1 MYAWK
6 FTFLIQGL
14 FDTSNQLSIIPL
26 HMPASTPSLT
36 NPIDNDKIEITLI
49 YLINQLNEEFLKI
62 NSFKMSLSRHLSSF
76 LNYLANTNNFDNT
89 DASRANLPSINEI
102 SKDLGVSV
110 SSLREQ
116 LEVAKALGLVEV
128 RPRTGIRRL
137 PYTFSP
143 AVCQSLSYAIASNN
157 DHFETFSDLRNH
169 LEAAY
174 WSKAVNNLTEEDH
187 KTLKILVSAAWD
199 KLNGT
204 PIQIPHQEHRQLH
217 ILIYSRLGNIFVT
230 GILEAYWDAYEA
242 VGLNVFTDYNY
253 LKQVWTY
260 HQNMVDAIC
269 KGNYEIGYR
278 ALVEHKDLLVHRP
291 QS

>member
-1 MYAWK
+1 MY
-6 FTFLIQGL
+6 
-14 FDTSNQLSIIPL
+14 
-26 HMPASTPSLT
+26 PSR
-36 NPIDNDKIEITLI
+36 
-49 YLINQLNEEFLKI
+49 Q
-62 NSFKMSLSRHLSSF
+62 LSSF
-76 LNYLANTNNFDNT
+76 LNYLANTDNGEN
-89 DASRANLPSINEI
+89 SELSSANLPSINEI

-143 AVCQSLSYAIASNN
+143 AVRQSLSYAITSDNK
-157 DHFETFSDLRNH
+157 HFEAFSDLRNH

-174 WSKAVNNLTEEDH
+174 WSQAVNNLTEKDQE
-187 KTLKILVSAAWD
+187 TLKILVTAAWD
-199 KLNGT
+199 KLNGI

-217 ILIYSRLGNIFVT
+217 ILIYSRLDNVFVT

-269 KGNYEIGYR
+269 EGNFDIGYR
-278 ALVEHKDLLVHRP
+278 ALVEHKDLLFHRP